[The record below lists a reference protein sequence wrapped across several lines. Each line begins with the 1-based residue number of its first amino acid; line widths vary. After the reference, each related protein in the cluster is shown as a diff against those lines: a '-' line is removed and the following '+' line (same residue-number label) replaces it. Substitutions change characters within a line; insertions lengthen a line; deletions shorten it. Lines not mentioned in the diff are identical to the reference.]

1 MRRCSRPLN
10 GIGAA
15 LLLIGLWG
23 CAMLADT
30 PLPSTPFFTAE
41 QGDAKMFQAVAR
53 KQEALANKCVEH
65 NACDHVYFT
74 RALVA
79 LFESREA
86 AAKYFHKVIAVAP
99 KSRQAAS
106 SALWIRLLQ
115 ETPNPV
121 DQSWVKSVLTAP
133 SLVEHNAALAQTA
146 ERLVRDLLDRE
157 VAIQQLLVMKEA
169 DTSSVESLQRELS
182 ERDRRMEAMINK
194 RDIPKLG
201 GADTLT
207 LQTLQRQI
215 NERDKKIEELTNQL
229 EALKRI
235 DQEMREKTRPI
246 RPPTSVL
253 PAPGTDTRP

>member
-1 MRRCSRPLN
+1 MKKCAQSLE
-10 GIGAA
+10 GIGAVVLA
-15 LLLIGLWG
+15 MGLWG
-23 CAMLADT
+23 CATLADS
-30 PLPSTPFFTAE
+30 PSPSAPFFTVD
-41 QGDAKMFQAVAR
+41 QTDAKMLQAVAR
-53 KQEALANKCVEH
+53 KQEALASKCKDH

-79 LFESREA
+79 LFESREL

-99 KSRQAAS
+99 RSRLAAS

-121 DQSWVKSVLTAP
+121 DRSWVKSVLTAP
-133 SLVEHNAALAQTA
+133 ALVDHNAALAQTA
-146 ERLVRDLLDRE
+146 ERLVRDLLERE
-157 VAIQQLLVMKEA
+157 VVIQQLLVMKEA

-182 ERDRRMEAMINK
+182 ERDRKMEALLTK
-194 RDIPKLG
+194 RESSKLG
-201 GADTLT
+201 GVDAQT
-207 LQTLQRQI
+207 LQALQRQI
-215 NERDKKIEELTNQL
+215 NDRDKKIEELTNQL

-253 PAPGTDTRP
+253 PVPGTDTRP

>member
-1 MRRCSRPLN
+1 MKTCAQSLQ

-15 LLLIGLWG
+15 LLAMGLWG
-23 CAMLADT
+23 CATLADA
-30 PLPSTPFFTAE
+30 PSPSAPFFTVDQAE
-41 QGDAKMFQAVAR
+41 AKTLQAVAR
-53 KQEALANKCVEH
+53 KQEALANKCMEH

-79 LFESREA
+79 LFESREV

-99 KSRQAAS
+99 KSRLAAS

-121 DQSWVKSVLTAP
+121 DRSWVKSVLTAP
-133 SLVEHNAALAQTA
+133 SLVEHNATLAQTA

-157 VAIQQLLVMKEA
+157 VAIQQLLAMKEA

-182 ERDRRMEAMINK
+182 ERDRKMEAMINK
-194 RDIPKLG
+194 REIPKLG
-201 GADTLT
+201 GADMMT
-207 LQTLQRQI
+207 LQALQRQI
-215 NERDKKIEELTNQL
+215 NDRDKKIEELTNQL

-253 PAPGTDTRP
+253 PAPGTDARP